1 MKLFQPKRGVM
12 PSEQK
17 SVRTLRVGCLTLQG
31 LIGAVCVLYL
41 CPVAVAQEVGWP
53 PITLSETGKA
63 NHELGLRPHGHLDA
77 SKCVA
82 MEPPVIDLEIP
93 PSHGVLCVRPVE
105 WELQITYTVETIRC
119 IGHKVWGIRVVY
131 LPRHAYA
138 GDVDTLRYVVRYKDK
153 LGPMTVN
160 YNLTIVPDA
169 PSLFGALP
177 ADIGSPADNKPQSP
191 GPIPACT
198 PLVS

>member
-1 MKLFQPKRGVM
+1 MRLFF
-12 PSEQK
+12 
-17 SVRTLRVGCLTLQG
+17 
-31 LIGAVCVLYL
+31 YF
-41 CPVAVAQEVGWP
+41 CPVAVAQEVAWHP
-53 PITLSETGKA
+53 APIILSETGKA

-77 SKCVA
+77 TKCVA

-105 WELQITYTVETIRC
+105 WQLQITYTSEAIRC

-138 GDVDTLRYVVRYKDK
+138 GVDTLRYVVRYK
-153 LGPMTVN
+153 LGPMRTLTPMTVN

-169 PSLFGALP
+169 LSLLGAVP

-198 PLVS
+198 ALVS